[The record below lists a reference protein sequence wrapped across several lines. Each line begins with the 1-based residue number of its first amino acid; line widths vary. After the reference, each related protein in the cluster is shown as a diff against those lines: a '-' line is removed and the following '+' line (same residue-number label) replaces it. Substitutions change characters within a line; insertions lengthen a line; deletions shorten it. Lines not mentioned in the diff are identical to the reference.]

1 MAGAIVPTGAV
12 VAMSERRRL
21 LAGIVLAFSNF
32 MVVLDLT
39 IANVSIPAISGNLGI
54 SLDQGTWVI
63 TSYAVA
69 EGVVV
74 PLTGWLAERYGVVR
88 VFLLALL
95 GFGIFS
101 ALCGLSTT
109 LGMIVACRI
118 GQGLCGGPLM
128 PMSQT
133 LMARIYPPER
143 QGTAMGLWAVTV
155 MLAPALGPILG
166 GYITDGFSWRWIFL
180 INVPLA
186 LICAGAG
193 FALLR
198 KAETQRRRVPI
209 DAVGLGLLVF
219 WITCLQV
226 MLDNG
231 HDRGWFDDELIVV
244 LALMALVGFVA
255 FVIWELTDEHP
266 VVDLRVF
273 RHRGFGP
280 AVVAMC
286 AGFGAFFSGVVLVPQ
301 WLQVTLGYTAFN
313 AGLATAVPAFSSM
326 LVAPIVV
333 RLAARADPRLLACGG
348 ILWIGAM
355 ISVRTLWTSNTDFT
369 GIAIPLFLQGLG
381 MPFMFMPL
389 TMLLQNIVP
398 REEAASGAGMQN
410 FARTMAIALAT
421 ALILT
426 VWSDGQ
432 AVARTALA
440 SAMHP
445 DMADA
450 ALGAMG
456 MNDGARRAMM
466 SLMVDREAMTLAANR
481 AYLFSAL
488 ATLLAAGLVWMIPRP
503 SPERLASS
511 QPGGH

>member
-12 VAMSERRRL
+12 VAMSERRRM

-32 MVVLDLT
+32 IVVLDLT
-39 IANVSIPAISGNLGI
+39 IANVSIPAISGNLGV

-74 PLTGWLAERYGVVR
+74 PLTGWLADRYGVVR
-88 VFLLALL
+88 VFLTAVF

-143 QGTAMGLWAVTV
+143 QATAMGLWAMTV

-186 LICAGAG
+186 LLCTTAG

-198 KAETQRRRVPI
+198 GAETQRRRVPI

-219 WITCLQV
+219 WIACLQI

-231 HDRGWFDDELIVV
+231 HDRGWFDDELIVT
-244 LALMALVGFVA
+244 LGLMALVGFVI
-255 FVIWELTDEHP
+255 FVIWELTDDHP

-280 AVVAMC
+280 AVLAMC
-286 AGFGAFFSGVVLVPQ
+286 AGYGAFFSGVLLVPQ
-301 WLQVTLGYTAFN
+301 WLQVTLGYTAFD
-313 AGLATAVPAFSSM
+313 AGLASAVPALGSIM
-326 LVAPIVV
+326 VAPLAV
-333 RLAARADPRLLACGG
+333 RLAGRIDPRILSCGG

-355 ISVRTLWTSNTDFT
+355 IAVRSLWTSTSDFIS
-369 GIAIPLFLQGLG
+369 IAIPMFAQGLA

-389 TMLLQNIVP
+389 TMLLQNTVA
-398 REEAASGAGMQN
+398 REEAAAGAGMQN
-410 FARTMAIALAT
+410 FARTIAIALAT

-426 VWSDGQ
+426 IWGDGQ
-432 AVARTALA
+432 AMARAALV
-440 SAMHP
+440 SGMHP
-445 DMADA
+445 AAADA

-456 MNDGARRAMM
+456 MNDAARNAMM

-503 SPERLASS
+503 SPERMAAG